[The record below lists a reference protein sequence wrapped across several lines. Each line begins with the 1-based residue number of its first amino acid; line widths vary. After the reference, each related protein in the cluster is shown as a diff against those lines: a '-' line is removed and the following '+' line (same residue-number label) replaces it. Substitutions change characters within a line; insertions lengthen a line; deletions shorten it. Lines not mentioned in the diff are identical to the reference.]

1 MRALATLL
9 TLLTLVAAMLAA
21 PMPVDAAPPASGGPV
36 PGVQVYLFWAEGCPH
51 CQRAIK
57 FLRSVQEEDPRIGV
71 RYLEI
76 TADEFN
82 REALFAVAN
91 KMGADRVSV
100 PLAVIGERL
109 TIGYLDDATTGA
121 ELRAQ
126 ARACLERACADRVAA
141 LLDGSGAAAQT
152 QAQAQAQAQNTPA
165 PPAGVVPATL
175 RLPLWGEVST
185 RDLSLPALTVLLG
198 AVDGFNPCAMWT
210 LVFLI
215 GLLLGMKDRARM
227 WILGSAFI
235 VGSAVAYF
243 LFMAAW
249 LKLFLFFGMV
259 IWIRIAIGL
268 VALGSGFYYLR
279 EYAVNREAL
288 CKVTVPEQRRQVL
301 ERLRALALERRF
313 VLALAGIILLA
324 FAVNVVELLCS
335 AGIPA
340 VYTQVLAM
348 SGLPRWQHY
357 AYLTLYIFVYMFDD
371 LVVFVTAM
379 TTLQLSGMT
388 GRYSH
393 FSHLIGGGALVAI
406 GAIMLLRPEWLML
419 GWTG

>member
-9 TLLTLVAAMLAA
+9 TLLTLVAGMPAA
-21 PMPVDAAPPASGGPV
+21 AVAAAASPSSGPA
-36 PGVQVYLFWAEGCPH
+36 PGVQITLFWAEGCPH

-57 FLRSVQEEDPRIGV
+57 FLRKLSEEDARIGV

-76 TADEFN
+76 TTDEFN
-82 REALFAVAN
+82 RKALFVVAN
-91 KMGADRVSV
+91 KLGADRVSV
-100 PLAVIGERL
+100 PFAVIGERL

-121 ELRAQ
+121 ELREQ
-126 ARACLERACADRVAA
+126 ARACLERGCPDWVAA

-152 QAQAQAQAQNTPA
+152 QARARETQA
-165 PPAGVVPATL
+165 PPARVVPATL

-185 RDLSLPALTVLLG
+185 RELSLPALTVLLG

-215 GLLLGMKDRARM
+215 GLLLGMKDRVRM

-235 VGSAVAYF
+235 LGSAVAYF

-249 LKLFLFFGMV
+249 LNVLLFLGMV

-268 VALGSGFYYLR
+268 VALGGGFYYLR

-288 CKVTVPEQRRQVL
+288 CKVTAPQQRRRVL
-301 ERLRALALERRF
+301 EGLRALALEQRF
-313 VLALAGIILLA
+313 MLALAGIVLLS

-348 SGLPRWQHY
+348 SAMPRWQHY
-357 AYLTLYIFVYMFDD
+357 AYLALYIFVYMFDD

-393 FSHLIGGGALVAI
+393 FSHLVGGGALVAI
-406 GAIMLLRPEWLML
+406 GAVMLLRPEWLML
-419 GWTG
+419 GWTE

>member
-1 MRALATLL
+1 ML
-9 TLLTLVAAMLAA
+9 TLLSLLVLPAAMPAA
-21 PMPVDAAPPASGGPV
+21 AGAV
-36 PGVQVYLFWAEGCPH
+36 PGAMIYVFWAEGCPH
-51 CQRAIK
+51 CQRAMK
-57 FLRSVQEEDPRIGV
+57 FLRSLEEQEPRIRV

-76 TADEFN
+76 TGDEFN
-82 REALFAVAN
+82 REALFTLAN
-91 KMGADRVSV
+91 DMQADRVSV
-100 PLAVIGERL
+100 PFMVIGERP

-126 ARACLERACADRVAA
+126 ARACLERGCPDRVAA
-141 LLDGSGAAAQT
+141 LLDGRGAKAQT
-152 QAQAQAQAQNTPA
+152 QTPAQAQESPA

-215 GLLLGMKDRARM
+215 SLLLGMKDRVRM

-235 VGSAVAYF
+235 FGSAVAYF

-249 LKLFLFFGMV
+249 LNVLLLFGMV
-259 IWIRIAIGL
+259 IWIRIAIGM
-268 VALGSGFYYLR
+268 VALGGGFYYLR
-279 EYAVNREAL
+279 EFAVNREAL
-288 CKVTVPEQRRQVL
+288 CKVTAPAQRRQVL
-301 ERLRALALERRF
+301 ESLRALAMEQCF
-313 VLALAGIILLA
+313 VLALAGIVLLA
-324 FAVNVVELLCS
+324 LAVNVVELLCS

-340 VYTQVLAM
+340 VYTQLLAM

-357 AYLTLYIFVYMFDD
+357 AYLMLYILVFMLDD
-371 LVVFVTAM
+371 LVVFLTAM
-379 TTLQLSGMT
+379 TTLQLSGLT

-393 FSHLIGGGALVAI
+393 YSHLVGGGVLVAI
-406 GAIMLLRPEWLML
+406 GAVMLLRPEWLML